1 MDIPHTDSP
10 SSSPDD
16 RPTSGPAP
24 GPRHSPRH
32 SRRGFL
38 ALTAA
43 GAATALGALPAF
55 AASAAPLRPTESPA
69 LSPADAARNQLWW
82 GAPGDAGSMIEQGLP
97 VGNGRLGALASNDPA
112 AELLLIT
119 DATLWT
125 GGLNDTLQSDG
136 QFPYGRDDFGSFT
149 LLAELTV
156 DLPDHD
162 LGRVHNYRRTL
173 DLAQGLVTT
182 SYDLA
187 GVGYR
192 RQIFASRPDDAIV
205 LYFSQRG
212 GGTYTGTITLAGT
225 HGESTSA
232 DSAGRYASFG
242 ASFANGLKYGA
253 AVTAHSGTGTVRV
266 HGTSITFSGCQDLT
280 VVVSGGTNYAPDAAA
295 GFRDPSLEPE
305 RLARTKVLD
314 AAGHSPTSLLRTHV
328 ADFRA
333 VFGQLG
339 IDLGASSAAQRE
351 LDTWERVR
359 ARDRDGVPD
368 PELEAAYLQFGR
380 YLMISGSRGSLPLGL
395 QGLWLDGNDPD
406 WMGDYHTDINVQ
418 MNYWLADRAG
428 LSDCF
433 DAFADYC
440 LAQVPAWTDVTQRLF
455 NDPSNRFRNS
465 SGKVAG
471 WTVAF
476 STNPYGGS
484 GWWWHPAGNAW
495 LCQNLY
501 EHYEYTQDRAYLG
514 KIYPLLKGAVEF
526 WEARLLTTT
535 VTDASGVSREVLIA
549 DSDWSPEHGPQDA
562 KGLTYAQE
570 VVWNLFGNYRAAT
583 ETLGRDTGYG
593 RTVDRL
599 RERLYLPEV
608 SPKTGWLQEWMSPD
622 NLGETTH
629 RHLSPLIGLFP
640 GDRIRPDG
648 STPKDIVDGATAL
661 LDARGMNS
669 FGWANAWRGL
679 CWARLKDAEKAY
691 RLVVTNLKPS
701 ANGSNGSAMNLFDIY
716 EVEQGRGIFQIDAN
730 FGTAASII
738 EMLLYSRPGHIELL
752 PALPAAWAA
761 SGSVSGVGVRGGFV
775 ADVSWKNGKVTRATL
790 KSVGGRRTTVVAG
803 GTAREISLKP
813 GGSVTLRNLG

>member
-1 MDIPHTDSP
+1 MECTPVDIPHTP
-10 SSSPDD
+10 SPDNSH
-16 RPTSGPAP
+16 RP
-24 GPRHSPRH
+24 

-43 GAATALGALPAF
+43 AGAATALAGLPAF
-55 AASAAPLRPTESPA
+55 SASAAPLRPTESPL

-82 GAPGDAGSMIEQGLP
+82 QAPGSAGSMIEQGLP

-149 LLAELTV
+149 LLAEFTV
-156 DLPDHD
+156 TLPDHD

-182 SYDLA
+182 SYDLS
-187 GVGYR
+187 GVTYQ

-212 GGTYTGTITLAGT
+212 GGAYTGTISLAGT
-225 HGESTSA
+225 HGESTTANSA
-232 DSAGRYASFG
+232 RRYASFG

-266 HGTSITFSGCQDLT
+266 HGTSITFSGCRDLT
-280 VVVSGGTNYAPDAAA
+280 VVISGGTNYAPDATA

-305 RLARTKVLD
+305 RLATAKVLD
-314 AAGHSPTSLLRTHV
+314 AAGNSANSLLRTHV

-333 VFGQLG
+333 VFGQLD
-339 IDLGASSAAQRE
+339 IDLGSSSAAQRE

-359 ARDRDGVPD
+359 ARDRDNVPD

-380 YLMISGSRGSLPLGL
+380 YLMLSGSRGSLPLNL

-406 WMGDYHTDINVQ
+406 WMGDYHTDINIQ

-440 LAQVPAWTDVTQRLF
+440 LAQLPSWTDVTQRLF
-455 NDPSNRFRNS
+455 NSPANRYRNS
-465 SGKVAG
+465 SGETAG
-471 WTVAF
+471 WTVAI
-476 STNPYGGS
+476 STNPYGGG

-495 LCQNLY
+495 LCQNLF
-501 EHYEYTQDRAYLG
+501 EHYEYTQDRAYLSR
-514 KIYPLLKGAVEF
+514 IYPLLKGAVEF

-535 VTDASGVSREVLIA
+535 VTDASGASREVLIA
-549 DSDWSPEHGPQDA
+549 DSDWSPEHGPLDA
-562 KGLTYAQE
+562 KGITYAQE
-570 VVWNLFGNYRAAT
+570 LVWNLFDNYRATT

-593 RTVDRL
+593 RAVDRL
-599 RERLYLPEV
+599 RERLYLPVV
-608 SPKTGWLQEWMSPD
+608 SPKTGWLEEWMSPD

-629 RHLSPLIGLFP
+629 RHLSPLVGLFP

-691 RLVVTNLKPS
+691 QLIVNNLKPS
-701 ANGSNGSAMNLFDIY
+701 ANGGNGSAMNLFDIY

-730 FGTAASII
+730 FGTAAAII
-738 EMLLYSRPGHIELL
+738 EMLVYSRPGHVELL

-775 ADVSWKNGKVTRATL
+775 ADVSWQNGKVTRATL
-790 KSVGGRRTTVVAG
+790 KSVGGRGTTVVAG
-803 GTAREISLKP
+803 GTTRGISLKP
-813 GGSVTLRNLG
+813 GESVTLRNLG

>member
-1 MDIPHTDSP
+1 MPHTP

-16 RPTSGPAP
+16 HPSG
-24 GPRHSPRH
+24 SPSR

-43 GAATALGALPAF
+43 GAAATALGALPAF
-55 AASAAPLRPTESPA
+55 TASAAPLRPIESPL
-69 LSPADAARNQLWW
+69 LSPANAARNQLWW
-82 GAPGDAGSMIEQGLP
+82 QAPGDTGSMIEQGLP

-156 DLPDHD
+156 ALPDHD

-187 GVGYR
+187 GVSYR

-205 LYFSQRG
+205 LHFSQRG

-232 DSAGRYASFG
+232 NSAERYASFG
-242 ASFANGLKYGA
+242 ATFANGLKYGA

-295 GFRDPSLEPE
+295 GFRNPSLEPE

-314 AAGHSPTSLLRTHV
+314 AAGHSANSLLRTHV

-333 VFGQLG
+333 VFGQFG

-380 YLMISGSRGSLPLGL
+380 YLMISGSRGSLPLNL

-406 WMGDYHTDINVQ
+406 WMSDYHTDINIQ

-440 LAQVPAWTDVTQRLF
+440 LAQLPSWTDITQRLF
-455 NDPSNRFRNS
+455 NSPANRYRNS
-465 SGKVAG
+465 RGTIAG
-471 WTVAF
+471 WTVAI
-476 STNPYGGS
+476 STNPYGGG

-501 EHYEYTQDRAYLG
+501 EHYEYTQDRAYLD

-535 VTDASGVSREVLIA
+535 VTDASGASREVLIA
-549 DSDWSPEHGPQDA
+549 DSDWSPEHGPLDA
-562 KGLTYAQE
+562 KGITYAQE
-570 VVWNLFGNYRAAT
+570 LVWNLFDNYRAAT
-583 ETLGRDTGYG
+583 GTLGRDTGYG

-599 RERLYLPEV
+599 RERLYLPGV
-608 SPKTGWLQEWMSPD
+608 SPKTGWLEEWMSPD

-629 RHLSPLIGLFP
+629 RHLSPLVGLFP

-648 STPKDIVDGATAL
+648 STPKEIVEGATAL

-691 RLVVTNLKPS
+691 QLVVNNLKPS
-701 ANGSNGSAMNLFDIY
+701 ADGGNGSAMNLFDIY

-730 FGTAASII
+730 FGTAAAII
-738 EMLLYSRPGHIELL
+738 EMLVYSRPGHIELL
-752 PALPAAWAA
+752 PALPTAWAA

-775 ADVSWKNGKVTRATL
+775 ADVSWRNGKVTRATL
-790 KSVGGRRTTVVAG
+790 RSVGGRGTALVAG
-803 GTAREISLKP
+803 GTTREISLKP
-813 GGSVTLRNLG
+813 GESLTLRNLG